1 MSRKTNAAQVGRDI
15 TVRGSASRLYYYPH
29 MAFRA
34 SLLLLVFGA
43 ALSAHRLPVKVYTSA
58 NGVPRNSARCLV
70 PDANGML
77 WICTSE
83 GLVRF
88 DGYQFRVF
96 GPEQGL
102 PSRSIFDLVPSR
114 HGGYWLVTDAGVCRL
129 PAGSKIGDRCQPL
142 EIDGHT
148 GDFEPDC
155 LAETAAGATWVAT
168 ADALYR

>member
-70 PDANGML
+70 PDASGML

-88 DGYQFRVF
+88 DGYQFRLF

-102 PSRSIFDLVPSR
+102 PSRSILDFVPSKK
-114 HGGYWLVTDAGVCRL
+114 GGYWVVSSAGVCRI
-129 PAGSKIGDRCQPL
+129 PTGSQIGEPCRPL
-142 EIDGHT
+142 ENEHPD
-148 GDFEPDC
+148 GDFQPESLVESDDGN
-155 LAETAAGATWVAT
+155 AWV
-168 ADALYR
+168 